1 MAPRISVRR
10 KGDNIFLT
18 IEGAFNCDSFQ
29 ELLSVVRQLL
39 MTSLKCATPG
49 SQLTYCLKTRGEVDF
64 DKLAHFNQLI
74 TDKPCH
80 LDVCGDGRTM
90 QEHEVVP
97 LQKKSPHRQ
106 PRNGLILVKG
116 GAN

>member
-10 KGDNIFLT
+10 KGDNIFLS
-18 IEGAFNCDSFQ
+18 IEGVFNCDSFQ

-64 DKLAHFNQLI
+64 DKLAHFNQLFN
-74 TDKPCH
+74 DEPSH
-80 LDVCGDGRTM
+80 LHVCGDGKTM
-90 QEHEVVP
+90 QEQEVVP
-97 LQKKSPHRQ
+97 LQKKSSHRQ
-106 PRNGLILVKG
+106 SRNGLILVKG